1 MTAMC
6 QNGAPQHATKTW
18 CFRFLP
24 VHTHVTQSR
33 GIWHRFCVFVTL
45 LNVALLQA
53 LALVLVLTKRRPGKG
68 ANFLP

>member
-1 MTAMC
+1 M
-6 QNGAPQHATKTW
+6 
-18 CFRFLP
+18 FLP